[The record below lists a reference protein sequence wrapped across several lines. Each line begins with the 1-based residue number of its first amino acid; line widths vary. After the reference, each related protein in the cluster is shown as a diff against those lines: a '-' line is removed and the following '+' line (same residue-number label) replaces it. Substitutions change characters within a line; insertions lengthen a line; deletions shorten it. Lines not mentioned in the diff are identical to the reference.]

1 MKRVGGSMNNN
12 TEDTL
17 VGLAVGK
24 MIGDSIEEERNNKS
38 GSGFGI
44 IIFLAVALFVA
55 YIVLLKIGVDPVQ
68 IKTFVKWITM
78 PYIWD
83 YYVNF
88 TYYDLN
94 QYLHTLANAVTV
106 AGAFFLAWF
115 ADKLFVGFLGEG
127 ILSKPTKNG
136 LVRAFG
142 SFNYA
147 LGNILVDLVATPV
160 AIVAAVKFCVH
171 AMLSVIVFI
180 LSL

>member
-1 MKRVGGSMNNN
+1 MKKVGVSMDKN
-12 TEDTL
+12 TEEIL
-17 VGLAVGK
+17 VGLAVGNK
-24 MIGDSIEEERNNKS
+24 IGEGIEEERNNRS

-44 IIFLAVALFVA
+44 ILFLAVALFVG
-55 YIVLLKIGVDPVQ
+55 YILLLKIGVDPIQ

-106 AGAFFLAWF
+106 AGALFLAWF

-127 ILSKPTKNG
+127 ILSKSTKNG
-136 LVRAFG
+136 FIRAFG
-142 SFNYA
+142 SFNYT

-160 AIVAAVKFCVH
+160 AIVSIGKLIVH
-171 AMLSVIVFI
+171 AILSVIVFI